1 MARGKYQEGEK
12 EEGFDEFGEG
22 SDRATEGKWRPPYGL
37 IAVLCAIFLVVGFG
51 AGFGA
56 GWGAHPDTETVAA
69 APAPYVQPDT
79 SSAPNDEIIR
89 LFMPVNIMGNATNDA
104 VQTSYDQTAI
114 MNTGFHAM
122 SVVISI
128 LGGTNK
134 TFDPNVLRI
143 HVLTKYNGQ
152 QDVLAKI
159 FNVAQRLQVS
169 PDFMDQLYELTSSL
183 VDVFKYVQDN
193 QDKIGSTS
201 GAGRRLLAA
210 NSAEPLAVQ
219 LLKAFVKQGLTS
231 PALAGALGDLTPI
244 FKSVDT
250 IVDLVVDLYE
260 ALRGVAADTDQMSNR
275 MVSYHPTVT
284 PPAPP
289 EPTVIE
295 GFANTSVK
303 VTVNPYM
310 PLIVGEADDPLV
322 ADVTVDVQPGGRRRL
337 QQQITIPLPAGF
349 TPQPP
354 SALPAVAIPVV
365 WHVLR
370 YRNADGSYGPPGVND
385 ACAMIQ
391 RMMQIANYRLTPSK
405 LQLWLKEC
413 RNDPNNPGYQYLT
426 LPSREAYLN
435 CAAGDYFYNKC
446 GDMIR
451 PSCGSADYPRAINLY
466 VAGEQPPT
474 DYVGY
479 AFVPGATDDCFYGHV
494 MLTWTT
500 VSTSGVN
507 NRANFESGVS
517 GLVHEVMHHLGMDHT
532 FSDGAC
538 SDADAASGVMDTP
551 PTNNPVWSQGWA
563 QKAYLSCLNSWN
575 KILVSDWDGAN
586 REASR
591 RVGIPITDQNTQ
603 FDSCP
608 GLSGPDEIAN
618 YITYTYDICLLAMG
632 HLTSG
637 QIQAMHQITA
647 NTNPTLYAWGQYY
660 ATPAGLPPGVVLFP
674 QAPAAVAASPPPP
687 PRSPPPSPPPPP
699 PPSQTPVPTPTP
711 SGNSCPAAK
720 TDRGCTCSTKW
731 NFLGKDYFGCQT
743 VPGNG
748 NGGPWCQV
756 DKAAGDC
763 VRARNG
769 WWDYCTPVSCP
780 GGPSPAPSPSPSP
793 KPAPTPSP
801 SNAPASCGAGAVT
814 KNGLTCTAAD
824 WKLKSSPTTYKGC
837 ANPNNDPK
845 GTWCVLAKGQL
856 SPAGAAWDYCQDGCN
871 TAAPPSTCDTVKG
884 PFPCKQECQRGISIS
899 GQPAGCV
906 CADLYSISFDGY
918 GTSYSNQ
925 RGCTIFSET
934 GSGMCVVQCTNNKKA
949 NGKAYA
955 CSCA

>member
-1 MARGKYQEGEK
+1 MG
-12 EEGFDEFGEG
+12 
-22 SDRATEGKWRPPYGL
+22 
-37 IAVLCAIFLVVGFG
+37 
-51 AGFGA
+51 
-56 GWGAHPDTETVAA
+56 
-69 APAPYVQPDT
+69 
-79 SSAPNDEIIR
+79 R
-89 LFMPVNIMGNATNDA
+89 L
-104 VQTSYDQTAI
+104 Y
-114 MNTGFHAM
+114 
-122 SVVISI
+122 
-128 LGGTNK
+128 
-134 TFDPNVLRI
+134 NVS
-143 HVLTKYNGQ
+143 
-152 QDVLAKI
+152 
-159 FNVAQRLQVS
+159 QRLQVS
-169 PDFMDQLYELTSSL
+169 PDFSDQLYQLTTSL
-183 VDVFKYVQDN
+183 VDVFNYIQAN
-193 QDKIGSTS
+193 QDKVGATS
-201 GAGRRLLAA
+201 GHRRLLQA
-210 NSAEPLAVQ
+210 NPNDPVFAQALRGFIKS
-219 LLKAFVKQGLTS
+219 GLTS
-231 PALAGALGDLTPI
+231 PTLAGALGDLTPI
-244 FKSVDT
+244 YNDVDT
-250 IVDLVVDLYE
+250 IVDLVVDLFYS
-260 ALRGVAADTDQMSNR
+260 LREVASRANEIANTQTNF
-275 MVSYHPTVT
+275 HPREV
-284 PPAPP
+284 PKP
-289 EPTVIE
+289 EPPQPDIIE
-295 GFANTSVK
+295 GLDNTSIK
-303 VTVNPYM
+303 VTVRANI
-310 PLIVGEADDPLV
+310 PLVVGEADDPLV
-322 ADVTVDVQPGGRRRL
+322 ATPTPSSSSGTRRL
-337 QQQITIPLPAGF
+337 LQQITVPLPAGF

-354 SALPAVAIPVV
+354 SSLPAVAIPVV
-365 WHVLR
+365 WHILR

-391 RMMQIANYRLTPSK
+391 RMMLIGNYRLTPSK
-405 LQLWLKEC
+405 IQLWLKEC

-426 LPSREAYLN
+426 LPSRDSWLN
-435 CAAGDYFYNKC
+435 CATGDYFYNKC
-446 GDMIR
+446 GDLIR
-451 PSCGSADYPRAINLY
+451 PSCGSADYPRSINFY
-466 VAGEQPPT
+466 IVGEQPPT

-494 MLTWTT
+494 MLSWTT

-647 NTNPTLYAWGQYY
+647 NTNPTLYAWAQYY
-660 ATPAGLPPGVVLFP
+660 ATPAGLPPGV
-674 QAPAAVAASPPPP
+674 
-687 PRSPPPSPPPPP
+687 
-699 PPSQTPVPTPTP
+699 TPVPTPSP

-780 GGPSPAPSPSPSP
+780 GGPSSAPSPSPSP

-934 GSGMCVVQCTNNKKA
+934 GSGMCVVQCTNNKRA